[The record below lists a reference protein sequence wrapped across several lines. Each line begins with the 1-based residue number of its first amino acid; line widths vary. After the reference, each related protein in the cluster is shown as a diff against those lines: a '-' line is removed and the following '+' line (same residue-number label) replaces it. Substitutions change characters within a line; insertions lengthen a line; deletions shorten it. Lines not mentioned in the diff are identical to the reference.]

1 MKKFLL
7 IVILKKREVKK
18 MIPFRQD
25 IVAFFDKNIDKIVA
39 IWNEQLINSKS
50 NPLKSKFFNKDT
62 CHDFLIQS
70 LSISKENLEHFLKSL
85 ASNFAKE
92 KLDQNIDLGEVT
104 YNLSIGKSITTKFL
118 YNDYLNVNDVNYYID
133 KINYAFD
140 KLLFYVVTYY
150 SNVKDQ
156 IIDKKNEYINTTH
169 HERLTLLG
177 QMTSSFV
184 HEFRNP
190 LTSIHGFVQ
199 LLRSENPQLPY
210 LDIISNEIEQ
220 LKFNISQFLMLSKK
234 EIVSIE
240 MTSFSLN
247 DLIEEV
253 LSFLYPRILE
263 VNVDIQKHYLHEISI
278 HGFKDEIRQVL
289 INIIFNAVDVLKSV
303 DNPIIQI
310 ELDITENSVII
321 DISNNGPKIPEE
333 MVDTIFEPF
342 VTTKKSGTGL
352 GLYVSKNILEKHG
365 GTLTCQS
372 NDDWTTF
379 TIIFPIL

>member
-1 MKKFLL
+1 
-7 IVILKKREVKK
+7 
-18 MIPFRQD
+18 MIPLRQD

-70 LSISKENLEHFLKSL
+70 LSISKEKLEHFLKSL

-118 YNDYLNVNDVNYYID
+118 YNNYLNVNDVNAYID

-303 DNPIIQI
+303 KNPIIQI

-321 DISNNGPKIPEE
+321 DISNNGPKIPEA